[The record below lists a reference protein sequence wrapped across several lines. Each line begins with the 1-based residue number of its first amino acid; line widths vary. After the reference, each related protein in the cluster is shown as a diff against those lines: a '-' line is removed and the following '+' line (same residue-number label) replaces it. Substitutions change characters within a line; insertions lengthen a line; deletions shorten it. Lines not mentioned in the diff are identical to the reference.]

1 MPAQAGSYNIG
12 YNKGTGE
19 TIVNAL
25 EQIKEKFKDKVEIFE
40 KSKRRVYINA
50 AKDDTKDIVRYL
62 FKDMGARFS
71 IATAVDT
78 RLGIE
83 LLYHML
89 FDKDG
94 LIVSIRTLSSKPEI
108 EMPTISDIIP
118 GALWIER
125 EVHEMF
131 GVDFI
136 GHPNL
141 ERLLLPDDWEEGV
154 YPFRKKSFESE
165 KENPE
170 R

>member
-1 MPAQAGSYNIG
+1 M
-12 YNKGTGE
+12 
-19 TIVNAL
+19 V
-25 EQIKEKFKDKVEIFE
+25 
-40 KSKRRVYINA
+40 
-50 AKDDTKDIVRYL
+50 
-62 FKDMGARFS
+62 
-71 IATAVDT
+71 
-78 RLGIE
+78 
-83 LLYHML
+83 

-108 EMPTISDIIP
+108 EMPTISDIIS

-125 EVHEMF
+125 EIHEMF

-154 YPFRKKSFESE
+154 YPFRKKSFKSE